1 VVGCSRVGF
10 RAAVPAPVRTLRTVR
25 VVGADR
31 PRGGFYPGVLCIL
44 RVFLSAV
51 VLIRLAS
58 GVWRTVRRDVA
69 DSPRDTSC
77 SRTVRGRGTDRLRV
91 EVPVWVILLVF
102 NGPSAEWCGPFAWWS
117 RTVRPRVADRPP
129 GLLQNS

>member
-10 RAAVPAPVRTLRTVR
+10 RAAVPAPVRTSRTVR

-31 PRGGFYPGVLCIL
+31 PRGGFCLGVLRVL

-58 GVWRTVRRDVA
+58 GFWWKAVWRIVRRDVA

-77 SRTVRGRGTDRLRV
+77 SRTVRGRGTDRPCV
-91 EVPVWVILLVF
+91 EVPVGSF
-102 NGPSAEWCGPFAWWS
+102 C
-117 RTVRPRVADRPP
+117 
-129 GLLQNS
+129 